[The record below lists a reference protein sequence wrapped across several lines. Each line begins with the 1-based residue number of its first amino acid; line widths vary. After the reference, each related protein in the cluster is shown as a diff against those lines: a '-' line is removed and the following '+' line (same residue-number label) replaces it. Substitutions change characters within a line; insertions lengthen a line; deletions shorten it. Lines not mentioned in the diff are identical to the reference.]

1 MARAVIGVL
10 GDHGDFAIETIVLR
24 ESNDKLGIDLCASAS
39 HDMTVKFW
47 NLDEMIDLS
56 DSEDGDGSDDD
67 SDSSD
72 DSDSDA
78 EKAIAAAAHEHA
90 QAEQAT
96 AEAEAE
102 RPPAQKKRKMT
113 KGVQDA
119 QNYEHQKDNFY
130 DDL

>member
-1 MARAVIGVL
+1 MLDACVVVGVL
-10 GDHGDFAIETIVLR
+10 GDHGDFPIETIVLR
-24 ESNDKLGIDLCASAS
+24 ESSDKLGVDLCASAS
-39 HDMTVKFW
+39 HDMIVKFW

-78 EKAIAAAAHEHA
+78 EKAIAAAVEA
-90 QAEQAT
+90 QAKQTQAADT
-96 AEAEAE
+96 L
-102 RPPAQKKRKMT
+102 PAQKKRKMT
-113 KGVQDA
+113 KGVQDT
-119 QNYEHQKDNFY
+119 QNYENKKDNFY